1 MILFDAIYL
10 NSLGGKKLLK
20 LMLSNLYER
29 KQWNFIL
36 DSRLKF
42 EYTLSKSIKFKKA
55 SILSRFFFYLMKFRC
70 YESIF
75 CFSNIPPPFKIN
87 RRVFIFFHNDNLIE
101 PSIVNTSFRDKLI
114 LKLKFLY
121 IKSFSF
127 ENYKWI
133 VQTNYMKNRLTHF
146 FKISHENIF
155 VIPIFD
161 DSNLKFQ
168 QLRKRNEFLYVSDF
182 QAHKN
187 HDKLIKAFLLYSNKS
202 TSSINLHLTIPNNK
216 YDSFIKKYIIP
227 KNLKIINHG
236 VCNEPQIN
244 DLYTRCKYFIFPST
258 QESFGLPLIEA
269 CQNDCKVIAPNLEYV
284 HEIIKPSLLFDPLSV
299 NSIASSIDLAINSRS
314 LKKSRVIIKN
324 KLNLLIKLVEQNV

>member
-20 LMLSNLYER
+20 LMLSKLDER

-36 DSRLKF
+36 DSRLKS
-42 EYTLSKSIKFKKA
+42 EYNLSKRMKFNKA
-55 SILSRFFFYLMKFRC
+55 SILSRFYYYLNKSRS
-70 YESIF
+70 YDSIF

-87 RRVFIFFHNDNLIE
+87 KQVFIFFHNDNLIE
-101 PSIVNTSFRDKLI
+101 PSLVNKSYGNKLI
-114 LKLKFLY
+114 LKLKSSY

-133 VQTNYMKNRLTHF
+133 VQTNYMKNRLNHF

-161 DSNLKFQ
+161 DSNVEFQSLK
-168 QLRKRNEFLYVSDF
+168 KRNDFLYVSDF
-182 QAHKN
+182 QSHKN
-187 HDKLIKAFLLYSNKS
+187 HDNLIKAFLLYSNKS
-202 TSSINLHLTIPNNK
+202 KSYINLHLTIPNNK
-216 YDSFIKKYIIP
+216 YDSFIKKYVIP

-236 VCNEPQIN
+236 VCDETKIN
-244 DLYTRCKYFIFPST
+244 DLYTKCKYFIFPST

-269 CQNDCKVIAPNLEYV
+269 CQNDCKVIASNLEYV
-284 HEIIKPSLLFDPLSV
+284 HEIVEPSLLFDPFNV
-299 NSIASSIDLAINSRS
+299 NSIASSIDMAVNAKS
-314 LKKSRVIIKN
+314 LKKSKILIKN
-324 KLNLLIKLVEQNV
+324 KLNLLIQTVEQNV